1 MSPRTDE
8 IDPTDETEPADE
20 IRSSTLQRQQE
31 FCREDGEKTNKQGG
45 LEMRGIMA
53 CTLLCMALPSAAAQE
68 RPQLQL
74 QTERIPLF
82 FDNKPPRVLTQ
93 RDAYS
98 MTDSSWILAPAP
110 ALEEI
115 KVHDLV
121 LVLVDERAVQL
132 QQRQFQRQKQGV
144 YNIELADWIRIDS
157 KKRLAN
163 AAANAPT
170 IDVNFENRLQT
181 RGNQNVTE
189 SLTYRI
195 AASVTSIRPNG
206 NLIIGARKSIITN
219 RDAWVYQLTG
229 EINPKHID
237 AKDTVK
243 SEYIANLQVIKHSTG
258 KVRDSVK
265 RGWMTRFLDYASP
278 F

>member
-1 MSPRTDE
+1 MRE
-8 IDPTDETEPADE
+8 IIISA
-20 IRSSTLQRQQE
+20 
-31 FCREDGEKTNKQGG
+31 
-45 LEMRGIMA
+45 
-53 CTLLCMALPSAAAQE
+53 LLCMALAGTAAAQV
-68 RPQLQL
+68 RPKLQL
-74 QTERIPLF
+74 RNNRNPLV
-82 FDNKPPRVLTQ
+82 FDDHKPNALMLRNPA
-93 RDAYS
+93 DYK
-98 MTDSSWILAPAP
+98 MTDTSWILAPAP

-121 LVLVDERAVQL
+121 MVLVDERAVQL

-157 KKRLAN
+157 EKRLAN
-163 AAANAPT
+163 AAANTPT
-170 IDVNFENRLQT
+170 IDVNYENRLQS

-195 AASVTSIRPNG
+195 AAGVTSIRPNG

-219 RDAWVYQLTG
+219 RDAWVYHMTG

-237 AKDTVK
+237 ARDTVR
-243 SEYIANLQVIKHSTG
+243 SENIANLQIIKRSTG

-265 RGWMTRFLDYASP
+265 RGWIIRFLDFASP

>member
-1 MSPRTDE
+1 
-8 IDPTDETEPADE
+8 
-20 IRSSTLQRQQE
+20 
-31 FCREDGEKTNKQGG
+31 
-45 LEMRGIMA
+45 MRAIIVGALGCLAMA
-53 CTLLCMALPSAAAQE
+53 GTAAAQE

-74 QTERIPLF
+74 RHRQVPVFAQRKEPPILTYSTER
-82 FDNKPPRVLTQ
+82 R
-93 RDAYS
+93 
-98 MTDSSWILAPAP
+98 MTDTSWILAPAP

-121 LVLVDERAVQL
+121 MVLVDERAVQL

-144 YNIELADWIRIDS
+144 YNLQLADWIRIDS
-157 KKRLAN
+157 EGRLAN
-163 AAANAPT
+163 AAANQPT
-170 IDVNFENRLQT
+170 VDVNYENRLQS

-219 RDAWVYQLTG
+219 RDAWVYHMTG

-237 AKDTVK
+237 ARDTVK
-243 SEYIANLQVIKHSTG
+243 SENIANLQIIKKSTG

-265 RGWMTRFLDYASP
+265 RGWMLRILDFASP